1 MKYYTQDNTH
11 GFDQAQLNKFNDE
24 FPNWAQKN
32 EFDIEDQDLIKNAT
46 DAYYNGVMI

>member
-1 MKYYTQDNTH
+1 MKYFTLDNTH
-11 GFDQAQLNKFNDE
+11 GFDQVQLDKFNYE

-32 EFDIEDQDLIKNAT
+32 GFDIEDQYVIKNAT